1 MRPELRNVGLC
12 AAMLLVGSS
21 AIARTSPFDVAPAP
35 DDAKTIRAEL
45 KQLVDDFNSAR
56 AAYSQAIREAKTD
69 AERSAVAEELA
80 IKPGQFSARGLA
92 LVSRARDTGAEYEV
106 LASTLNLMPTEDEL
120 GKILDRLIEA
130 HLDDPR
136 AATLALKYMYG
147 AEGKARELLD
157 AMIEK
162 SNSKEVKGSAL
173 LARASGAKWRAN
185 DDAAKLAAA
194 EADYDR
200 VVKEFAGVPFRNG
213 DTVGD
218 VASRALFEI
227 RELAKGKPCPEIV
240 GTDVDDV
247 EFKLSDYKGK
257 VVFLDFWG
265 FW

>member
-1 MRPELRNVGLC
+1 MRSELRIVGLC
-12 AAMLLVGSS
+12 AAMVMTGSY
-21 AIARTSPFDVAPAP
+21 AIARPYPFDVAPAP
-35 DDAKTIRAEL
+35 DDTQTIHSEL
-45 KQLVDDFNSAR
+45 MQLLHEFHSAR
-56 AAYSQAIREAKTD
+56 DAYSQAIRAATTD
-69 AERSAVAEELA
+69 AERQKVREELA

-92 LVSRARDTGAEYEV
+92 LASRARDTAAEYDV
-106 LASTLNLMPTEDEL
+106 LVSTLNLMPTEGEMAT
-120 GKILDRLIEA
+120 ILDRVIEA

-147 AEGKARELLD
+147 AEGKTRELLD

-162 SNSKEVKGSAL
+162 SKSKEVTGAAL
-173 LARASGAKWRAN
+173 LSRASATKMHAN
-185 DDAAKLAAA
+185 DDASKLAAA
-194 EADYDR
+194 ESDFDR
-200 VVKEFAGVPFRNG
+200 VVKEFAGLPFRNG
-213 DTVGD
+213 DTLGD
-218 VASRALFEI
+218 VASRSLFEL